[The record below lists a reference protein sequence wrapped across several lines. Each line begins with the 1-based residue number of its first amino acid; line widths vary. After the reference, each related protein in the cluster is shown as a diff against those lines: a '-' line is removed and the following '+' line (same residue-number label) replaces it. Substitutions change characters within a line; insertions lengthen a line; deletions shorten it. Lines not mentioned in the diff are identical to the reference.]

1 MFNINPLEIL
11 VITLI
16 FLMLF
21 GPEKLPEIAMQVGR
35 FIRELREASSAA
47 TAEITRELHRAAAD
61 NQDVAGD
68 IRSIGDQ
75 ARRFLQSTSDAVH
88 NTVTQAY
95 QETAAA
101 GAAVSAATAA
111 AVPWGADAAPG
122 SPAGDS
128 PDAPAGD
135 ASDAPAGQP
144 DATAT
149 EAMSAGDAPADEDLE
164 VEAILAD
171 VRRQARAAGADEGS
185 DAAP

>member
-21 GPEKLPEIAMQVGR
+21 GPEKLPEIAMQVGK

-95 QETAAA
+95 QET
-101 GAAVSAATAA
+101 GAAVGAATAA
-111 AVPWGADAAPG
+111 AVPWGADATPG
-122 SPAGDS
+122 SPAS
-128 PDAPAGD
+128 ERPDAPAGD

-149 EAMSAGDAPADEDLE
+149 EARSAGASPADEDPE

>member
-1 MFNINPLEIL
+1 MFNINPFEIL

-21 GPEKLPEIAMQVGR
+21 GPEKLPEIAMQVGK
-35 FIRELREASSAA
+35 FVRELREASSAA

-61 NQDVAGD
+61 NQEVAGD

-95 QETAAA
+95 QET
-101 GAAVSAATAA
+101 GAAVGAATAA
-111 AVPWGADAAPG
+111 AVPWAADAAPG
-122 SPAGDS
+122 TSAGEGSAASRVEPDGAASEVQSEGASPA
-128 PDAPAGD
+128 A
-135 ASDAPAGQP
+135 
-144 DATAT
+144 
-149 EAMSAGDAPADEDLE
+149 EDPE

-171 VRRQARAAGADEGS
+171 VRTQARAAGADEGAGS
-185 DAAP
+185 KP